1 MINVFEPTFDELEIT
16 MLRGAMERRW
26 TGRGPAARNFE
37 NAFAEYHNLTAEQ
50 CLSIT
55 SCTDGLFMAI
65 QALDIGPGD
74 EVIIPT
80 IHFAGAANAVLAVG
94 ATPVFCDVHAQS
106 LNVRFAQLREYV
118 NEATRAVIV
127 LHYGGHWP
135 EDMLAIAD
143 FCAESGIYLIE
154 DCAGSIGS
162 YEPLVGDIAV
172 WSFDSMK
179 TITTGDGGMIWATEN
194 IIERIKLLAYL
205 GMDSGSGLGSN
216 RDRWWEFH
224 VALPGA
230 RHLMNDLSA
239 SIGLVQLERLPRL
252 LKKRWEVIEVYDRM
266 LDSVD
271 KPRPSGG
278 VPYFYWIQTPHRDT
292 LARELRDR
300 YDIYTTFR
308 YYPLHK
314 AFRSIASL
322 PAAEQAARST
332 LLLPLH
338 ANIKDPE
345 YIANAVNE
353 IAKELNNGRPET

>member
-1 MINVFEPTFDELEIT
+1 MINVFEPTFGEMESKVV
-16 MLRGAMERRW
+16 RRAMDRKW
-26 TGRGPAARNFE
+26 TGRGPVARNFE
-37 NAFAEYHNLTAEQ
+37 NAFAEYHNLVARQ

-55 SCTDGLFMAI
+55 SCTDGLFLAI
-65 QALDIGPGD
+65 QALEIGPGD
-74 EVIIPT
+74 EVVIPT
-80 IHFAGAANAVLAVG
+80 IHFAGAANAVLAAG
-94 ATPVFCDVHAQS
+94 ATPVFCDVHIHS
-106 LNVRFAQLREYV
+106 LNIGFAQLRECV
-118 NEATRAVIV
+118 NEATRAVII
-127 LHYGGHWP
+127 LHYGGSHP

-143 FCAESGIYLIE
+143 FCSDRGIYLIE
-154 DCAGSIGS
+154 DCACSIGS
-162 YEPLVGDIAV
+162 YEPVVGDIAV

-179 TITTGDGGMIWATEN
+179 IITTGDGGMIYSSEN
-194 IIERIKLLAYL
+194 IIERIRLLAYL
-205 GMDSGSGLGSN
+205 GMDSRSGASSN

-224 VALPGA
+224 VILPGA

-239 SIGLVQLERLPRL
+239 SIGLVQLEHLPRL

-266 LDSVD
+266 LEGVS
-271 KPRPSGG
+271 KPRNNGG

-292 LARELRDR
+292 LAKELRDR

-338 ANIKDPE
+338 ANVADPE
-345 YIANAVNE
+345 YIAGAVNS
-353 IAKELNNGRPET
+353 IIGELNEQGET